1 MLYWQWL
8 LPKYSFSSCCCG
20 MVGSERDSIPS
31 WELYLRTMFMRV
43 LASGFFSSFKLH
55 DLSLQQDISQSTKL
69 WVTLMTCFIKA
80 RCPRLAWPM
89 IPGWH
94 AGLKKYRRKLLSVK
108 WRWLHCKSQDV
119 LLELLCVWMCGSKLT
134 TKNASVCS
142 LEGFFIL
149 TWVFFFLIL
158 KDWLLVLALGHWQ
171 KWQRRALDLRSA
183 VVMVSPFNVLAFSF
197 FLLFVLSLDRVYLHL
212 QDLYSFQ
219 GWVVR
224 QNNRGYG

>member
-149 TWVFFFLIL
+149 TWVFFFSYF
-158 KDWLLVLALGHWQ
+158 KGLAVGLGIG
-171 KWQRRALDLRSA
+171 ALAEVAKKSLRPEERSGNGK
-183 VVMVSPFNVLAFSF
+183 PFQCPCIFFFPPLCFIPRQSLPAFARFVF
-197 FLLFVLSLDRVYLHL
+197 FSRL
-212 QDLYSFQ
+212 
-219 GWVVR
+219 G
-224 QNNRGYG
+224 GETE